1 MKPIFD
7 FSTPPTSYTRLY
19 VSGLSWYGRIGWG
32 SRRNIGQHWKPGL
45 LLFFFFICSLPKHC
59 RSVFLLC
66 FRVNRK
72 LVQVS
77 NAVDHVQSGTTA
89 LQTAKKLQRNS
100 RKWMCIAIVI
110 LLVIV
115 GIIVVGVIQPWK
127 SGKGAWVCGLEMVF
141 KLVVKAL
148 WLRAFANVCM
158 CMLYSLVCLFFTS
171 FPFLFSFWCKVR
183 LTNMVISL
191 GWGVG
196 PSNRVLNWQQVFA
209 SKGFVL
215 IDILV
220 YKLKWECWDTCG

>member
-7 FSTPPTSYTRLY
+7 FSIPRTSYTRLY

-32 SRRNIGQHWKPGL
+32 SRRNIRQHWKPGL
-45 LLFFFFICSLPKHC
+45 LLFFFFICSLPKQC

-141 KLVVKAL
+141 KLVVKAFMTSSL
-148 WLRAFANVCM
+148 CKRLHVHALLLGVSF
-158 CMLYSLVCLFFTS
+158 LYF
-171 FPFLFSFWCKVR
+171 FSF
-183 LTNMVISL
+183 S
-191 GWGVG
+191 
-196 PSNRVLNWQQVFA
+196 F
-209 SKGFVL
+209 
-215 IDILV
+215 
-220 YKLKWECWDTCG
+220 